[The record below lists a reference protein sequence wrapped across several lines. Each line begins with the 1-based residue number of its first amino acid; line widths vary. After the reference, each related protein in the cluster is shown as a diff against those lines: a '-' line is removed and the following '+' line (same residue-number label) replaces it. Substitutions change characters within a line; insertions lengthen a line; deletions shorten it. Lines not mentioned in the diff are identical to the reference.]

1 MKTSL
6 VATVFD
12 SMVFLMLIFGMNSV
26 AVYALACNWTQGN
39 SVLPTTDYGFAVG
52 SYNDSI
58 FILGGFRDDFGVKYT
73 SGYHHVTE
81 YMIHSDSF
89 HDMGPNLLNTSLK
102 GYSQFWTQQQES
114 LYIIEWNTSTFGVF
128 NMRNKTY
135 TSQWKGIQFP
145 THVDEYGCL
154 TSSNTHL
161 YVVGGG
167 SISIDTLQTLHLST
181 LQWIM
186 DSPSMILAR
195 NQHACIAH
203 SNYLWSFA
211 GRGSAGFTK
220 NNERISTTD
229 ITQNTWA
236 AVEPFPNTVDGIRA
250 VIGADG
256 IYLIGGLSDGSN
268 YWDTVYIMD
277 FDGTAMTLSSNR
289 LVYPIQYAGII
300 LVHDIIYVFGGRN
313 PSVIDTWMYCNLFS
327 TNAPTGSPFNLPTA
341 DPSFTSMNT
350 SNPTISPSDIPST
363 TATEPSMNPINNT
376 YKQTPTTVTTIE
388 PSIKKR
394 ETNDMNVLIIVVIGV
409 LAVLLCVSLL
419 FIALYCRERK
429 QNRKKA
435 PSSESVEMVRDS
447 YNIPTQTIIID
458 HVVGEHPDDVDVD
471 EIQMGE
477 HVTRKDAVVKKR
489 HESNA
494 LEVRFW
500 LQQDI
505 QLPQYF
511 DVFINNGYESMLIIK
526 EIVDVSDLKEIGIES
541 SQHQIVILK
550 GIQTWKREHDIQE
563 NTKREGS
570 VWNDRAREAKN
581 KAAAVPP
588 NTSGNNHMNSE
599 IVTPN

>member
-58 FILGGFRDDFGVKYT
+58 FILGGF
-73 SGYHHVTE
+73 
-81 YMIHSDSF
+81 
-89 HDMGPNLLNTSLK
+89 
-102 GYSQFWTQQQES
+102 
-114 LYIIEWNTSTFGVF
+114 
-128 NMRNKTY
+128 
-135 TSQWKGIQFP
+135 
-145 THVDEYGCL
+145 
-154 TSSNTHL
+154 
-161 YVVGGG
+161 
-167 SISIDTLQTLHLST
+167 
-181 LQWIM
+181 

-313 PSVIDTWMYCNLFS
+313 PSAIDTWMHCNLFI
-327 TNAPTGSPFNLPTA
+327 TGAPTEQPFNLPSANPSLSPTNDTSSTTTPTRNPTQSPVSPQTSSTSIAPTDPPSHTPHPAVSPEKGSYTLTTLSIATTYTSSLSIWTTQMRMSA
-341 DPSFTSMNT
+341 DPDDNT
-350 SNPTISPSDIPST
+350 PRIVI
-363 TATEPSMNPINNT
+363 I
-376 YKQTPTTVTTIE
+376 TVMSCCT
-388 PSIKKR
+388 
-394 ETNDMNVLIIVVIGV
+394 
-409 LAVLLCVSLL
+409 AVLTVYLVRRYCVG
-419 FIALYCRERK
+419 RK
-429 QNRKKA
+429 QRVINSMKA
-435 PSSESVEMVRDS
+435 HDEDNAARNAQPGDQNASNIVYNNDS
-447 YNIPTQTIIID
+447 D
-458 HVVGEHPDDVDVD
+458 SH
-471 EIQMGE
+471 
-477 HVTRKDAVVKKR
+477 
-489 HESNA
+489 HEN
-494 LEVRFW
+494 
-500 LQQDI
+500 
-505 QLPQYF
+505 
-511 DVFINNGYESMLIIK
+511 
-526 EIVDVSDLKEIGIES
+526 
-541 SQHQIVILK
+541 
-550 GIQTWKREHDIQE
+550 
-563 NTKREGS
+563 EG
-570 VWNDRAREAKN
+570 V
-581 KAAAVPP
+581 
-588 NTSGNNHMNSE
+588 TSGGHGNIGQN
-599 IVTPN
+599 